1 MRETDLHVL
10 MERAI
15 EDTQLPA
22 GLTDRVFAGARAR
35 SRRRRAGV
43 AGLVA
48 ATACGAALVV
58 ALDLGP
64 ATAPPSSAT
73 SATVAVQPATDP
85 LTRLAAQLGRPI
97 DPLVYGEAG
106 SESLVV
112 LPRAANEEES
122 KAGGKAAEMWAA
134 PQGRPFTLVSD
145 YLSYDF
151 GCAQGD
157 EVCAELRA
165 SGLGFAAVRVTPQ
178 GRTFVLVALP
188 AGRTAR
194 VAGVTVPTSGVVEVS
209 AAKPWEI
216 EITVSAADG
225 RSYVLPLPPGGVVQ

>member
-10 MERAI
+10 MERAT

-43 AGLVA
+43 AGLVL

-58 ALDLGP
+58 ALNLGP
-64 ATAPPSSAT
+64 ASAPQT

-85 LTRLAAQLGRPI
+85 LTRLAAQLGRPV

-106 SESLVV
+106 SESLVI
-112 LPRAANEEES
+112 LRREANEDER

-134 PQGRPFTLVSD
+134 PQGQPFTLVSD

-157 EVCAELRA
+157 KVCEELRP

-178 GRTFVLVALP
+178 GRAFVLVALP